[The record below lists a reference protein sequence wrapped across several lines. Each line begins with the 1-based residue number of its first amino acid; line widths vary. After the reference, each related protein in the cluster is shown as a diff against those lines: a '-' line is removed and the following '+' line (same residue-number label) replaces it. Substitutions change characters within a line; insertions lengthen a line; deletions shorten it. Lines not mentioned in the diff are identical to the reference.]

1 MAHRWGFARA
11 AVAASRRRRRAAQ
24 RGSQGTV
31 AREPAAYVSA
41 IVIAVILLVLAYFVA
56 PTACKG
62 GLEMYVWSG
71 AAALLLL
78 PGLPFLAHLGRSVLV
93 RIALGF
99 GFFAFGV
106 GAWLAGLFAANVRF
120 ICGLGYL

>member
-1 MAHRWGFARA
+1 M
-11 AVAASRRRRRAAQ
+11 
-24 RGSQGTV
+24 

-41 IVIAVILLVLAYFVA
+41 ILIAGILLALAYFVA
-56 PTACKG
+56 PTACEG
-62 GLEMYVWSG
+62 GLEFYIRSG

-78 PGLPFLAHLGRSVLV
+78 LGLPFLAHLGRSALV
-93 RIALGF
+93 RVAFGF